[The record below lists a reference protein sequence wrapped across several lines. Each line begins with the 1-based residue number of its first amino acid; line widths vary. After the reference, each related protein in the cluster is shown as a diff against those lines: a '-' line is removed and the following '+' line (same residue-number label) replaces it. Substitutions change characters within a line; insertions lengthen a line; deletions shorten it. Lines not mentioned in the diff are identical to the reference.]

1 MTDSLAHIANLAL
14 HPIYSF
20 IYPVQSLSYLTLRIF
35 SSASSRWSN
44 LVLKGFHM
52 LDALKQFL
60 GCSNVMCT
68 KNQHKFNFDDTFAII
83 RISAAQLSDLSCYI
97 AQFIKLW
104 SNYFSVK
111 SKQWKSTT
119 QRSLY
124 STILS
129 HIWCTL
135 HALWDYYLDP
145 YNTINAV
152 EKQKPLAPS
161 RNWISLMSSLAH
173 WW

>member
-1 MTDSLAHIANLAL
+1 MTDSLAHMANLAL
-14 HPIYSF
+14 HCIYSF
-20 IYPVQSLSYLTLRIF
+20 NYPVQSFSYLTLRI
-35 SSASSRWSN
+35 SNSLSQWSN
-44 LVLKGFHM
+44 LVLKGFNM
-52 LDALKQFL
+52 PDALKQFL
-60 GCSNVMCT
+60 DCNVMWT
-68 KNQHKFNFDDTFAII
+68 KKKHKFNCNSLVIFYSYISCTTI
-83 RISAAQLSDLSCYI
+83 RSQLLPCSVLCVMI
-97 AQFIKLW
+97 
-104 SNYFSVK
+104 NYFCVK

-135 HALWDYYLDP
+135 HALWDYYWDP

>member
-1 MTDSLAHIANLAL
+1 MLPADDPTLCWKDSTCLMHLNNFWIVMLCELKINTNSIVIHLWF
-14 HPIYSF
+14 F
-20 IYPVQSLSYLTLRIF
+20 I
-35 SSASSRWSN
+35 
-44 LVLKGFHM
+44 H
-52 LDALKQFL
+52 
-60 GCSNVMCT
+60 
-68 KNQHKFNFDDTFAII
+68 
-83 RISAAQLSDLSCYI
+83 ISAAQLSDLSCCKYL
-97 AQFIKLW
+97 ALFIVLW